1 MQIFP
6 IDLDGIMTYH
16 IYVFV
21 KSKFLKVW
29 YKIPVFWKKCI
40 YYQDLWA
47 MGHICKFKFF
57 SKTACNSMILLQTLG
72 GTLVSLSQI
81 SRGYLACFGKHH
93 ESWSVFNPVWYAQNV
108 FRGPS
113 FGFAFFQRRTFRI
126 YGHPYEPEASNWRFS
141 ATSGDFLRHSGNTSV
156 SWRGHAICLRSR
168 QTTLHQH
175 ISRY

>member
-1 MQIFP
+1 
-6 IDLDGIMTYH
+6 
-16 IYVFV
+16 
-21 KSKFLKVW
+21 
-29 YKIPVFWKKCI
+29 
-40 YYQDLWA
+40 
-47 MGHICKFKFF
+47 
-57 SKTACNSMILLQTLG
+57 MILLQTLG

-93 ESWSVFNPVWYAQNV
+93 ESRSVFNPVWYAQNV

-113 FGFAFFQRRTFRI
+113 FGSAFFQRRTFWI
-126 YGHPYEPEASNWRFS
+126 YGHAYEPEASNWCFS

-175 ISRY
+175 ISRYLMDNHITGLEVLRDQWTKLIHTDFNSDFCAYWCTSYLKQLH